1 MASQLSEIDLQHLRH
16 LIIGYDTCSNKMQAY
31 ANEAQDPQVKQ
42 YFQKSAQS
50 AKENKQQ
57 LMQFLG

>member
-1 MASQLSEIDLQHLRH
+1 MTAQLSEIDLQHLRH
-16 LIIGYDTCSNKMQAY
+16 LIIGYDTRSSKMQAY

-50 AKENKQQ
+50 ARENKQQ

>member
-1 MASQLSEIDLQHLRH
+1 MTAQLSEIDLQQLRH
-16 LIIGYDTCSNKMQAY
+16 LIIGYDTCSSKMQAY

-50 AKENKQQ
+50 ARENKQQ

>member
-1 MASQLSEIDLQHLRH
+1 MTAQLSEIDLQYLRH
-16 LIIGYDTCSNKMQAY
+16 LIIGYDTCSSKMQAY

-50 AKENKQQ
+50 ARENKQQ